1 VSVPIEQLVALIGYG
16 ILTQD
21 TPRGGKGD
29 VGSIGQNHIRSEVAQ
44 QMADEMLC
52 CDIDE
57 FLCHYAPF
65 CPTDDS
71 IDSALKRLERKRLL
85 RNNEW
90 RDFRDKWADKKET
103 EAFKKLEDIVKALM
117 GQKCFGTDSNIPR
130 KCNFNYHNCGDTQ
143 MVGEIPGSTFQ
154 IDGYFSPEY
163 SPPLFESTKV
173 VISQVAVAAEF
184 KKNKAETSCVRT
196 QILTID
202 VF

>member
-1 VSVPIEQLVALIGYG
+1 
-16 ILTQD
+16 
-21 TPRGGKGD
+21 
-29 VGSIGQNHIRSEVAQ
+29 
-44 QMADEMLC
+44 MADEMLC
-52 CDIDE
+52 CDINE
-57 FLCHYAPF
+57 FLYHYAPF
-65 CPTDDS
+65 CLTDDS

-90 RDFRDKWADKKET
+90 RDFRDKWADKKGT

-143 MVGEIPGSTFQ
+143 MVGEIPGSTFR